1 MHLPS
6 FSAEVAVFIHV
17 EERGR
22 FKRATV
28 GSVGCVPIQ
37 IAQPDVDGRVVV
49 ADHFHVA
56 LEDGVV
62 GCVEADHGR
71 VEADVGFGDVW
82 TEEVG
87 ATVGGGLEV
96 GFDAVEGVEEG
107 VDGVVEGLLRCCEA
121 AFVDAV
127 VDVVVDP

>member
-1 MHLPS
+1 M
-6 FSAEVAVFIHV
+6 
-17 EERGR
+17 
-22 FKRATV
+22 
-28 GSVGCVPIQ
+28 
-37 IAQPDVDGRVVV
+37 
-49 ADHFHVA
+49 
-56 LEDGVV
+56 
-62 GCVEADHGR
+62 
-71 VEADVGFGDVW
+71 W

-107 VDGVVEGLLRCCEA
+107 VDGVVEGLLGCGEA